1 MAFME
6 TDEFTIANVGGGSF
20 QIVPMTPAAREK
32 MANYCIKTW
41 NEEANDQMADDGSV
55 QWDEDPFGLVDAWDA
70 LTESQDHS

>member
-20 QIVPMTPAAREK
+20 QIVPMTPAARQK
-32 MANYCIKTW
+32 MANYCTTTLKDDPD
-41 NEEANDQMADDGSV
+41 DQMADDGSV

-70 LTESQDHS
+70 LTGSKDHS